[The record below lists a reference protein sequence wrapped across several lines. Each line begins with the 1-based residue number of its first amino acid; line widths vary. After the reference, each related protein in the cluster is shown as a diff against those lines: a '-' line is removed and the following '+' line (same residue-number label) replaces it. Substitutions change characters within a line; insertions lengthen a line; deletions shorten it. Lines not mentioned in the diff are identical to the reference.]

1 MATADITFTVGL
13 LEKLAGIKKP
23 LREPPAAKPL
33 VPRSPAISLPT
44 RTPFSPDAARM
55 VAQDSQLTRQLQATR
70 EVAGLLVKHE
80 EAEVA
85 KMTSL
90 AADMLREFS
99 VATKPLPC
107 QTESAACV
115 QCFKANTA
123 EAWRCSDVAEAY
135 RQCATA
141 AFTHARAAASAAAPA
156 TAASG

>member
-13 LEKLAGIKKP
+13 LEKLAGMKK
-23 LREPPAAKPL
+23 REPPAAKPL
-33 VPRSPAISLPT
+33 LPRSPVIPLPT

-55 VAQDSQLTRQLQATR
+55 VAQDAQLTRQLQSTR

-90 AADMLREFS
+90 AADLLKEFS
-99 VATKPLPC
+99 VNTKPLPC
-107 QTESAACV
+107 QSESAACV

-123 EAWRCSDVAEAY
+123 EAWKCSEVADAY

-141 AFTHARAAASAAAPA
+141 AFTHSRAAAAAPA

>member
-13 LEKLAGIKKP
+13 LEKLAGIKK
-23 LREPPAAKPL
+23 REPPAAKPL
-33 VPRSPAISLPT
+33 VPRSAAISLPT
-44 RTPFSPDAARM
+44 RTPFSPDAARL
-55 VAQDSQLTRQLQATR
+55 VAQDAQLSRQLQSTR

-85 KMTSL
+85 KMTAL
-90 AADMLREFS
+90 AADMLKQFS
-99 VATKPLPC
+99 VSTKPLPC

-115 QCFKANTA
+115 QCFQANTA
-123 EAWRCSDVAEAY
+123 EAWKCTGVAEAY

-141 AFTHARAAASAAAPA
+141 AFTHSRAAATAPA